1 VEGVGFLALLSGEG
15 RGSAAQRARVAV
27 WCAVTWFQVLYALR
41 GFELFGPRIL
51 PILNAVKDT
60 AAFFI
65 VVAFCLLGFT
75 HAYYVLGTREGP
87 SLPYAAF
94 LPTFRLGVTGDYD
107 MHELS
112 GVDPVL
118 VKEDEGIWAPEDP
131 DPLDDPLYW
140 SVQVWFFGTGIVI
153 TILMMNILVGILGTN
168 YQHYKDQSQDLFVRE
183 RARIVM
189 VLSARPYAQGTWKKM
204 ENGEKNERGVFLF
217 HHQAKN

>member
-1 VEGVGFLALLSGEG
+1 MITGDRNLQRLHCDIIAYLINSNLVACHLAFCKKTFFLRQIEFEIS
-15 RGSAAQRARVAV
+15 RVAIS
-27 WCAVTWFQVLYALR
+27 AQ
-41 GFELFGPRIL
+41 
-51 PILNAVKDT
+51 

-118 VKEDEGIWAPEDP
+118 V
-131 DPLDDPLYW
+131 
-140 SVQVWFFGTGIVI
+140 
-153 TILMMNILVGILGTN
+153 LV
-168 YQHYKDQSQDLFVRE
+168 E
-183 RARIVM
+183 RFDIEPFSDF
-189 VLSARPYAQGTWKKM
+189 SAK
-204 ENGEKNERGVFLF
+204 
-217 HHQAKN
+217 